1 MSAVASPS
9 LKTLAA
15 LAGLLGFVLIAPL
28 AQAEEHDVVQKALP
42 ASPMAVKLGPAGSP
56 STPPIMTP
64 LPEPGGL
71 PLTGSLE
78 ERLLAEELPEPVLL
92 PMVYQAVIAGD
103 EKLLQAALA
112 AGYSVNEP
120 APDGDT
126 PLCAAVWAS
135 NEKLVKALLEH
146 GADYSRRGGEGQK
159 PVALA
164 ALKRNRGVMAAL
176 LDAGADANTKFDPP
190 VQDSLVAT
198 VLIDDLRHH
207 LRADRGVTA
216 LMACA
221 ARGDVENA
229 VTLMQHKAD
238 PDVSTHRYSR
248 YALDFAAEQ
257 QYLFLMRVLL
267 GRPADSEPDLLVTV
281 DLHKQRA
288 WIEKNGI
295 VIDTT
300 IISTGREGYGTPPG
314 RYVVTDKHREW
325 TSTLYKASMPWF
337 MRLNC
342 GAIGLH
348 AGYVTGHPESH
359 GCIRLPE
366 EKARAWFKIVG
377 VGDEV
382 QIVE

>member
-1 MSAVASPS
+1 M
-9 LKTLAA
+9 
-15 LAGLLGFVLIAPL
+15 
-28 AQAEEHDVVQKALP
+28 
-42 ASPMAVKLGPAGSP
+42 
-56 STPPIMTP
+56 
-64 LPEPGGL
+64 
-71 PLTGSLE
+71 
-78 ERLLAEELPEPVLL
+78 
-92 PMVYQAVIAGD
+92 
-103 EKLLQAALA
+103 
-112 AGYSVNEP
+112 
-120 APDGDT
+120 
-126 PLCAAVWAS
+126 
-135 NEKLVKALLEH
+135 
-146 GADYSRRGGEGQK
+146 
-159 PVALA
+159 
-164 ALKRNRGVMAAL
+164 
-176 LDAGADANTKFDPP
+176 
-190 VQDSLVAT
+190 
-198 VLIDDLRHH
+198 
-207 LRADRGVTA
+207 
-216 LMACA
+216 
-221 ARGDVENA
+221 
-229 VTLMQHKAD
+229 
-238 PDVSTHRYSR
+238 STHRYCR